1 MTWDEHYDMYCEA
14 RQHQGEEAYRCILS
28 ARKRIGQNSPDDWQW
43 LINSLSDPERKWFV
57 ASVFQNQQIP
67 KRLLVPMLR
76 AGVLERNPSF
86 NRWFIDPCVRSY
98 GAVRVCTVLLSYLKN
113 GSNEE
118 KAGAVSALY
127 WGLHPNPD
135 EDISEL
141 LTPIQAA
148 ELREF
153 VQNEDLQVR
162 QRLIPMLS
170 LNPNHYSEELR
181 PLTPLAIE
189 IARTHPDKYIRHR
202 VEVQLGGIEP
212 LMPIPDT

>member
-14 RQHQGEEAYRCILS
+14 RQHRGVEAYRCIVS

-43 LINSLSDPERKWFV
+43 LIKSLSDPERKWFV

-67 KRLLVPMLR
+67 KRLFVPMLR

-86 NRWFIDPCVRSY
+86 NRWFIDPCVRSC

-127 WGLHPNPD
+127 WGLHPNQD

-141 LTPIQAA
+141 LTQIRAA

-153 VQNEDLQVR
+153 VQNEDLRVR

-181 PLTPLAIE
+181 PLIPLAIE

-202 VEVQLGGIEP
+202 VEVQLGGIGP